1 MKNKNIHQFDSE
13 SIVSLKNMLFSTD
26 QTAVQIG
33 LDLLKNADL
42 KHDETVKQLQ
52 TLAEGNI
59 MELTEMA
66 AEVMKDMFDL
76 DNETLE
82 QLFLKWVEKRYGM
95 NFGHYVIWDEL
106 Y

>member
-1 MKNKNIHQFDSE
+1 MKYLITENRLIDIIHKFLNERYGNLNPIRPEGTREGYYQFLDSDNNLVMDGILNRE
-13 SIVSLKNMLFSTD
+13 FL
-26 QTAVQIG
+26 
-33 LDLLKNADL
+33 ADYR
-42 KHDETVKQLQ
+42 
-52 TLAEGNI
+52 I
-59 MELTEMA
+59 